1 MKDFN
6 ITETS
11 KNPEINFNVS
21 EGIIEIKGRS
31 IMEDPKTFYQ
41 PLLKALDEQISF
53 LPDLTK
59 VTVWLEYYN
68 TGSSQ
73 YILTFFKKLGNISKL
88 GKKINVNWL
97 YEEEEMIVDGQV
109 FQTLAKI
116 PFKMVKIEE

>member
-1 MKDFN
+1 
-6 ITETS
+6 
-11 KNPEINFNVS
+11 
-21 EGIIEIKGRS
+21 
-31 IMEDPKTFYQ
+31 MEDPKTFYQ